1 MRKILCGTTA
11 LLLALGTI
19 SAQRAAADDPAP
31 QPAPATGT
39 PAADPANAKVKF
51 PPTAADVLP
60 LLKRAAAKGKDAA
73 KHVEFTPGSL
83 PTALIILRDG
93 IKGAPKPETSAGKV
107 FPHFLVTTTK
117 GAIYKV
123 KFKKDVLGRK
133 VTITVSKPDAP
144 EAPAA
149 AAPMK

>member
-31 QPAPATGT
+31 QPAPAT
-39 PAADPANAKVKF
+39 DPANAKVKF

-60 LLKRAAAKGKDAA
+60 LLKKAAAKGKDAA
-73 KHVEFTPGSL
+73 KGLEFTPGSL
-83 PTALIILRDG
+83 PSALIIVRDG
-93 IKGAPKPETSAGKV
+93 IKGAPKPETSAGKL
-107 FPHFLVTTTK
+107 FPHYLVTTTK
-117 GAIYKV
+117 GATYKV
-123 KFKKDVLGRK
+123 KFKKDVAGRK
-133 VTITVSKPDAP
+133 ITITVSKPDAP